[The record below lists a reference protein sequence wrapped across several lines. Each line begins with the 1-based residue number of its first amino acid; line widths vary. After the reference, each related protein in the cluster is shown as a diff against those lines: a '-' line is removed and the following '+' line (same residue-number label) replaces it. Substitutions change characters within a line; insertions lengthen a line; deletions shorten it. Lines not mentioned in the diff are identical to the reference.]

1 MKKIIIIP
9 ARINSERLPQ
19 KPLRLI
25 SNKPMINWTYEA
37 ALNTSADLI
46 KVATD
51 SKKIFNLFSNK
62 NVVMTSSNH
71 ISGTDRVY
79 EAVSK
84 IGLKDNDVII
94 NLQGDEPF
102 INPKDINNLFDLAAK
117 EEVKMATLYSE
128 LKSPS
133 ELKDLNIVKI
143 LIDNGTA
150 LDFFRKTSIKENV
163 FIHQG
168 IYAFKY
174 KTLQS
179 FVNWDSSANEKK
191 YKLEQLRALDNGITI
206 NAIKSIS
213 KIHLGV
219 DTEDDL
225 KKANEI
231 AKKNSHK

>member
-51 SKKIFNLFSNK
+51 SKKIFNLFSSENA
-62 NVVMTSSNH
+62 VMTSSNH

-84 IGLKDNDVII
+84 IGLKDNDIII

-102 INPKDINNLFDLAAK
+102 INPKDINNLFDLVAK
-117 EEVKMATLYSE
+117 EEVKMATLYSD
-128 LKSPS
+128 LKSPR
-133 ELKDLNIVKI
+133 ELKDLNVVKI
-143 LIDNGTA
+143 LMNNGTA
-150 LDFFRKTSIKENV
+150 LDFFRNTSIKENV

-231 AKKNSHK
+231 AKKNIHK

>member
-102 INPKDINNLFDLAAK
+102 INPDDINNLFDLAAK

-133 ELKDLNIVKI
+133 ELKDLNVVKI

-150 LDFFRKTSIKENV
+150 LDFFRKTSIKENI

>member
-1 MKKIIIIP
+1 LKKIIIIP

-51 SKKIFNLFSNK
+51 SKKIFNLFSSENA
-62 NVVMTSSNH
+62 VMTSSNH

-102 INPKDINNLFDLAAK
+102 ISPKDINNLFDLVAK

-133 ELKDLNIVKI
+133 ELKDLNVVKI
-143 LIDNGTA
+143 LINNGTA

-174 KTLQS
+174 KTLQN

-231 AKKNSHK
+231 AKKNIHK

>member
-51 SKKIFNLFSNK
+51 SKKIFNLFSNE
-62 NVVMTSSNH
+62 NAVMTSSNH

-102 INPKDINNLFDLAAK
+102 INPKDINNLFDLVAK

-128 LKSPS
+128 LESPS
-133 ELKDLNIVKI
+133 DLKDLNVVKI
-143 LIDNGTA
+143 LINNGSA

-191 YKLEQLRALDNGITI
+191 YKLEQFRALDNGITI

>member
-102 INPKDINNLFDLAAK
+102 INPDDINNLFDLAAK

-133 ELKDLNIVKI
+133 ELEDLNVVKI

-150 LDFFRKTSIKENV
+150 LDFFRKTSIKENI

>member
-102 INPKDINNLFDLAAK
+102 INPDDINNLFDLAAK

-150 LDFFRKTSIKENV
+150 TDFFRKTSIKENV

-179 FVNWDSSANEKK
+179 FVNWDPSANEKK

>member
-51 SKKIFNLFSNK
+51 SKKIYNLFSNE
-62 NVVMTSSNH
+62 NAVMTSSNH

-102 INPKDINNLFDLAAK
+102 INPKDINNLFDLVAK

-133 ELKDLNIVKI
+133 ELKDLNVVKI
-143 LIDNGTA
+143 LIDNGSA
-150 LDFFRKTSIKENV
+150 LDFFRKTSIKENI

-191 YKLEQLRALDNGITI
+191 YKLEQFRALDNGITI
-206 NAIKSIS
+206 SAIKSIS

>member
-25 SNKPMINWTYEA
+25 SNKPMINWTFEA

-51 SKKIFNLFSNK
+51 SKKIFNLFSNE
-62 NVVMTSSNH
+62 NAVMTSSNH

-84 IGLKDNDVII
+84 IGLKDNDIII

-102 INPKDINNLFDLAAK
+102 INPKDINNLFDLVAK
-117 EEVKMATLYSE
+117 DEVKMATLYSE

-133 ELKDLNIVKI
+133 ELKDLNVVKI
-143 LIDNGTA
+143 LIENGSA

-191 YKLEQLRALDNGITI
+191 YKLEQFRALDNGITI

>member
-51 SKKIFNLFSNK
+51 SKKIFNLFSNE
-62 NVVMTSSNH
+62 NAVMTSSKH

-102 INPKDINNLFDLAAK
+102 INPKDINNLFDLVAK

-128 LKSPS
+128 LKSPR
-133 ELKDLNIVKI
+133 ELKDLNVVKI
-143 LIDNGTA
+143 LMNNGTA
-150 LDFFRKTSIKENV
+150 LDFFRNTSIKENV

-231 AKKNSHK
+231 AKKNIHK

>member
-51 SKKIFNLFSNK
+51 SKKIFNLFSSENA
-62 NVVMTSSNH
+62 VMTSSNH

-102 INPKDINNLFDLAAK
+102 ISPKDINNLFDLVAK

-133 ELKDLNIVKI
+133 ELKDLNVVKI
-143 LIDNGTA
+143 LINNGTA

-174 KTLQS
+174 KTLQN

-231 AKKNSHK
+231 AKKNIHK

>member
-51 SKKIFNLFSNK
+51 SKKIFNLFSSENA
-62 NVVMTSSNH
+62 VMTSSNH

-102 INPKDINNLFDLAAK
+102 INPKDINNLFDLVAK

-128 LKSPS
+128 LKSPR
-133 ELKDLNIVKI
+133 ELKDLNVVKI
-143 LIDNGTA
+143 LMNNGTA
-150 LDFFRKTSIKENV
+150 LDFFRNTSIKENV

-231 AKKNSHK
+231 AKKNIHK

>member
-9 ARINSERLPQ
+9 ARISSERLPE

-51 SKKIFNLFSNK
+51 SKKILRLFSNK
-62 NVVMTSSNH
+62 NAVMTSSNH
-71 ISGTDRVY
+71 SSGTDRVY

-84 IGLKDNDVII
+84 IGLKENDVII

-102 INPKDINNLFDLAAK
+102 INPNDINNLFDLVAK
-117 EEVKMATLYSE
+117 EDVKMATLYSE
-128 LKSPS
+128 LKSSS
-133 ELKDLNIVKI
+133 ELKDTNVVKI

-174 KTLQS
+174 KTLQR
-179 FVNWDSSANEKK
+179 FVNWNSSANEKK

-231 AKKNSHK
+231 AKKNSYK

>member
-1 MKKIIIIP
+1 
-9 ARINSERLPQ
+9 
-19 KPLRLI
+19 
-25 SNKPMINWTYEA
+25 MINWTYEA

-51 SKKIFNLFSNK
+51 SKKIFNLFSNE
-62 NVVMTSSNH
+62 NAVMTSSNH

-79 EAVSK
+79 EAVSN

-102 INPKDINNLFDLAAK
+102 VDPKDIDNLFELVSK

-128 LKSPS
+128 LNSPN
-133 ELKDLNIVKI
+133 ELKDLNVVKI
-143 LIDNGTA
+143 LINNGTA
-150 LDFFRKTSIKENV
+150 LDFFRKTSIQENV

-179 FVNWDSSANEKK
+179 FINWDSSAKEKK
-191 YKLEQLRALDNGITI
+191 YKLEQFRALDNGIKI